1 MLDVINPYGK
11 IIACGSISQYN
22 ATEPYGI
29 TNTFQIVAKK
39 LTIKGFIVFDL
50 IGQYENEFVEK
61 VPPMVKNGQVKIK
74 EHIIDGLVN
83 AEKGFL
89 GMLKGENFGK
99 AVVKL
104 E

>member
-1 MLDVINPYGK
+1 
-11 IIACGSISQYN
+11 
-22 ATEPYGI
+22 
-29 TNTFQIVAKK
+29 
-39 LTIKGFIVFDL
+39 
-50 IGQYENEFVEK
+50 
-61 VPPMVKNGQVKIK
+61 MVKSGQVKIK

>member
-1 MLDVINPYGK
+1 MLNEINPYGK
-11 IIACGSISQYN
+11 IIACGAISQYN

-74 EHIIDGLVN
+74 EHIIDGLAN